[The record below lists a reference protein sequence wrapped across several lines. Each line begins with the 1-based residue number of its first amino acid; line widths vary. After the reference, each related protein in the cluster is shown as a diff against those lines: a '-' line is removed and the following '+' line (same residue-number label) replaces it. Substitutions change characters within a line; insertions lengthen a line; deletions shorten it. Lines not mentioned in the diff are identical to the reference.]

1 MAVSFLNACAQPASS
16 PHFSTDADLGPHALA
31 MSCEEMP
38 GTPTGRGL
46 PTYGVRVIVLPFDLK
61 RPTRGVVATTQD
73 LAGKAATITD
83 ARTGVVVPSN
93 LAAKGTP

>member
-46 PTYGVRVIVLPFDLK
+46 PMYGVRVIVLPFDLK
-61 RPTRGVVATTQD
+61 RPTRGCGGHY
-73 LAGKAATITD
+73 AGSRGKS
-83 ARTGVVVPSN
+83 SN
-93 LAAKGTP
+93 CYGRAHGRRGTFEPGGQRH